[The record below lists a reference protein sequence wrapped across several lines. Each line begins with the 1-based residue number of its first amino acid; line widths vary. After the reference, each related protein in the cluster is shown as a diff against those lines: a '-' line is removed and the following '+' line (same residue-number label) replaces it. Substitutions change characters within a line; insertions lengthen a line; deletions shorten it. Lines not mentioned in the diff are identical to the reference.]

1 MINFWD
7 ERYSQEEF
15 VYGTEPNEFLKET
28 LTEIKPGKILFPAE
42 GEGRNSAF
50 AAQLGWDVF
59 AFDSSRIAKEK
70 ATKLY
75 KSNNIN
81 VNYSLCSLENYECQS
96 NFFDCI
102 ALIFVHPS
110 EDIRKK
116 VHLKLLNYIKP
127 NGILILEAFSKDHLK
142 YSSGGPKNK
151 EMLFSEEIIKNDFGS
166 LNIKLLSS
174 IEKFI
179 YEGEHHKGKA
189 AIIDFIAQKP

>member
-59 AFDSSRIAKEK
+59 AFDSSRIALEK
-70 ATKLY
+70 AAKLY
-75 KSNNIN
+75 KSKNIN
-81 VNYSLCSLENYECQS
+81 VNYSLCSLENYECHS

-116 VHLKLLNYIKP
+116 VLLKLLLQNLP
-127 NGILILEAFSKDHLK
+127 NSCVFFYPQAETSIFSQPVQHRVLI
-142 YSSGGPKNK
+142 
-151 EMLFSEEIIKNDFGS
+151 
-166 LNIKLLSS
+166 
-174 IEKFI
+174 
-179 YEGEHHKGKA
+179 
-189 AIIDFIAQKP
+189 